1 MTGFPFLYFMCLIF
15 TVFWDGTWAT
25 WTGTLWYGRS
35 SCGRWR
41 IWSRLHSDSAV
52 SVRIQGLRISERRGG
67 WHRKLDGLSIL
78 GAFLGVPQN
87 ILRHVIFVA
96 WFLWFNNIQHRS
108 QSSKLWP
115 EPGCESHRNVA
126 KARQKQTGMQAEC
139 TWRHRALTQH
149 KTYSYNSKPRP
160 RLNWLAAKP
169 YKWWLQNKAW
179 NSPILNYPDPFL
191 QMMSKSWTFRK
202 FKTSDVSHQLD
213 HLEPA
218 SLDQL
223 KLCLSIVSF
232 SSPKMESSHSPNHLH
247 IFCRLYIYI

>member
-1 MTGFPFLYFMCLIF
+1 MTGFWFLYFLCLIF
-15 TVFWDGTWAT
+15 TAFWDGTWAT

-52 SVRIQGLRISERRGG
+52 SERRGG
-67 WHRKLDGLSIL
+67 WHTKLDGLSIL
-78 GAFLGVPQN
+78 GAFLGVRQN

-96 WFLWFNNIQHRS
+96 WFRWFSNIQHRN

-126 KARQKQTGMQAEC
+126 EARQKQTGMQAEC
-139 TWRHRALTQH
+139 TSRHQALTHH
-149 KTYSYNSKPRP
+149 KTYNSRP
-160 RLNWLAAKP
+160 RLNWLATKP
-169 YKWWLQNKAW
+169 YKWWPQNKVW
-179 NSPILNYPDPFL
+179 NSPILNYPFL
-191 QMMSKSWTFRK
+191 QMMSKSWTFLK

-218 SLDQL
+218 SFDQL

-232 SSPKMESSHSPNHLH
+232 SNPKMESSHSPNHLH
-247 IFCRLYIYI
+247 IYCRFYIIDIIVFSIY

>member
-1 MTGFPFLYFMCLIF
+1 MSHLNRNIMIWKIIVWALAHMVTSSQWLSGASEDSGFENLR
-15 TVFWDGTWAT
+15 AQ
-25 WTGTLWYGRS
+25 GR
-35 SCGRWR
+35 
-41 IWSRLHSDSAV
+41 LAY
-52 SVRIQGLRISERRGG
+52 
-67 WHRKLDGLSIL
+67 KAGLSIL
-78 GAFLGVPQN
+78 GAFLGVLQN

-96 WFLWFNNIQHRS
+96 WFRWFNNIQHRN

-126 KARQKQTGMQAEC
+126 EARQKQTGMQAEC
-139 TWRHRALTQH
+139 TWRHRALTHH

-169 YKWWLQNKAW
+169 YKWWPQNKAW

-218 SLDQL
+218 SFDQL

-232 SSPKMESSHSPNHLH
+232 SNPKMESSHSPNHLH
-247 IFCRLYIYI
+247 IYCRFYIIDIIVFSIN